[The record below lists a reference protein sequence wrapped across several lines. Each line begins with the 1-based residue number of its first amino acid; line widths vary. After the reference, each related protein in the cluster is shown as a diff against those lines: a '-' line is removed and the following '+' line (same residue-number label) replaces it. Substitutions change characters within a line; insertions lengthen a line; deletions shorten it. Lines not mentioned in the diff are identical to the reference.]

1 MYAQVDA
8 LTPPKAP
15 SSAPQSSGTP
25 ATSGQAAAEAMMNIE
40 APTASPH
47 SLISPSTSP
56 ATGTLSNN
64 ERDKEREKVLYTSRV
79 MLTSK
84 SRRAA
89 HGTSCLW
96 LTAP

>member
-1 MYAQVDA
+1 M
-8 LTPPKAP
+8 
-15 SSAPQSSGTP
+15 
-25 ATSGQAAAEAMMNIE
+25 AME

-47 SLISPSTSP
+47 SSLISPSTSP

-89 HGTSCLW
+89 PATSCLGSP
-96 LTAP
+96 LAP